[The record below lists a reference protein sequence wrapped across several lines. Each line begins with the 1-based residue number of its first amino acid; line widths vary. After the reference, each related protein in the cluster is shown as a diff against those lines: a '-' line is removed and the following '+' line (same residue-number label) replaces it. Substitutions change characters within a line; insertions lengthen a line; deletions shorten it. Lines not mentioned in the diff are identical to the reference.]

1 TVGKNDIEI
10 KTNIKPQETIIV
22 KVEAIVSLGDA
33 LKGVPTGTLE
43 NKATA
48 IYKEKEI
55 FDTVTNT
62 PGDPAFEVTKVIK
75 TLAGKPF
82 VEGEK
87 YNSGDELVYEI
98 VIKNTGAGMANN
110 TPIDDAIESL
120 TTELAGGSIGPAFQ
134 TWSTVITQGKP
145 TSFIEVLKD
154 GNNKD
159 IKLLADID
167 RNDTITMT
175 VTATINSKA
184 VGIIPKNIVTV
195 SEKKADTPEVN
206 PKKGELTFT
215 KEIIN
220 GENYTQGGTIE
231 YKLII
236 TNLSDT
242 FVNDVSFLDEISKIK
257 ATGLNESQVTAFKDW
272 TVKRVDKGTGT
283 TYIQDADITTDIND
297 KIDISPKD
305 VLEYTITATV
315 NNNVVGEILNTGY
328 VEYVGPTGV
337 EILER
342 EAIAQ
347 NTPGNVAIS
356 KTPISPNYLPNGE
369 IGFVVTVSNLSKT
382 SVANN
387 ITVTDLISIITAKK
401 VGGQD
406 VLAFKPGWTVSA
418 ELSGADI
425 ANSDIIELQSLDG
438 KDINARID
446 LGKDTK
452 VTITIKGTANDNI
465 YGDIINTAL
474 FNYPEGKD
482 EAGKKG
488 EETAVIKNTPSVAT
502 LEKTVDK
509 LTYNS
514 GESLEYTIK
523 IKNTGTSVIP
533 NFVLS
538 DAIGKVEGEIAGE
551 ATASG
556 LAFVSW
562 SKVSLIVPDTSSLLE
577 EAIQNSTQGDT
588 YTAKFDLGPGDEIEL
603 KLTALTKPNVFGD
616 LENTAFG
623 KYFGM
628 VGDKL
633 EEINLKETA
642 VSSGKI
648 GDIKLTK
655 SVKTKTQLPSSTE
668 YLYAPGEE
676 VEYTFVINNTGEGWV
691 RNVKF
696 QDLFMDVK
704 TKLYPNGDLGTAY
717 ESGTLSVTHST
728 TGAQNSVTIVESN
741 PNLIA
746 DLDIQ
751 NGTSITFV
759 ARIRVSKDAVSKI
772 ENTASITFK
781 TPEGEEKIEAKA
793 RIFAQIPDVKLN
805 KTVDIEEFELS
816 QKMIYTIV
824 LENAGENNLIGI
836 EGRDILQNIKAM
848 NSLGELVYPFEPGAI
863 ITRVIE
869 PTDSVRVTT
878 VVGQD
883 GNLFDNLDMRS
894 KSKITYTIE
903 LNVKDNIVGNI
914 INTATA
920 RVLSQDGF
928 GEEKEYTSTVGSN
941 PLKPTMT
948 IEKTVVTALENDNG
962 IINGEEVTYSIKL
975 KTDRPVFNVKLI
987 DKLVDIASEAGEKIF
1002 IPESIKLVSVQEAG
1016 VNREYTGN
1024 INGTTSEI
1032 GISRIDKEA
1041 VILIK
1046 ATVKKD
1052 VKLKAG
1058 EKIKNIA
1065 TANYDQTKDG
1075 IPDEKEDLKA
1085 EVDIVAKAPDLE
1097 ITKVAKQEEILLGE
1111 EVEYT
1116 IKVRNRSTTSIAE
1129 PPSFEIVDN
1138 LSDITELSN
1147 VGAKIPV
1154 YTEWTV
1160 IGVAGPNSNVGT
1172 LPAPNTNLNIK
1183 DAIIAPSETL
1193 TYTIKAK
1200 TSLDIKSDVKKISN
1214 TAKLVMIGVPEKE
1227 AEAEIKVKKPLV
1239 SIDKEAGVR
1248 ETSVGKFV
1256 PYSLVITNNENQEIK
1271 NLYVRDTPPAGFK
1284 LVDGSL
1290 QIVKNGEK
1298 TDTILKA
1305 IDDKNAVKIGPFN
1318 LGPKEQ
1324 IEVVYLT
1331 KVSIGV
1337 VRGVYKNVAIV
1348 QNSSGKSVSNEDS
1361 AEVDVV
1367 EDPLFETTTV
1377 IGKVFHDRDGD
1388 GTQDDNRATKIKVKQ
1403 NIPESSY
1410 VPNSSYYVIDGVRKA
1425 LPDRSVPLERGID
1438 FKEILHG
1445 RMSEREILEKS
1456 KIEIF
1461 TGLNDISELGDI
1473 RVTTAE
1479 GTDVTLTKDNKV
1491 TTNHTG
1497 LKAKGMVSQNIVV
1510 RKEILKRAT
1519 NDNKENKIKYY
1530 QKITLINTGL
1540 VEEGMPGVRVANVE
1554 GLVIITDQYGR
1565 FHIPE
1570 VSSRKGKNYILKVDP
1585 ATLPTGSIF
1594 TTENPK
1600 VQRLGTT
1607 MIKYNFGVI
1616 LPRTTYETNK
1626 DGTRLLRVRVYPGV
1640 MFYDNSTEI
1649 KPVVYKKI
1657 FDSIAS
1663 KLKAKDH
1670 LLVELNRSGDKELDE
1685 KRREVLIKSLKEYLD
1700 DKRVEVQFAQNKKG
1714 GM

>member
-1 TVGKNDIEI
+1 
-10 KTNIKPQETIIV
+10 
-22 KVEAIVSLGDA
+22 
-33 LKGVPTGTLE
+33 
-43 NKATA
+43 
-48 IYKEKEI
+48 
-55 FDTVTNT
+55 
-62 PGDPAFEVTKVIK
+62 
-75 TLAGKPF
+75 
-82 VEGEK
+82 
-87 YNSGDELVYEI
+87 
-98 VIKNTGAGMANN
+98 
-110 TPIDDAIESL
+110 
-120 TTELAGGSIGPAFQ
+120 
-134 TWSTVITQGKP
+134 
-145 TSFIEVLKD
+145 
-154 GNNKD
+154 
-159 IKLLADID
+159 
-167 RNDTITMT
+167 
-175 VTATINSKA
+175 
-184 VGIIPKNIVTV
+184 
-195 SEKKADTPEVN
+195 
-206 PKKGELTFT
+206 
-215 KEIIN
+215 
-220 GENYTQGGTIE
+220 
-231 YKLII
+231 
-236 TNLSDT
+236 
-242 FVNDVSFLDEISKIK
+242 
-257 ATGLNESQVTAFKDW
+257 
-272 TVKRVDKGTGT
+272 
-283 TYIQDADITTDIND
+283 
-297 KIDISPKD
+297 
-305 VLEYTITATV
+305 
-315 NNNVVGEILNTGY
+315 
-328 VEYVGPTGV
+328 
-337 EILER
+337 
-342 EAIAQ
+342 
-347 NTPGNVAIS
+347 
-356 KTPISPNYLPNGE
+356 
-369 IGFVVTVSNLSKT
+369 
-382 SVANN
+382 
-387 ITVTDLISIITAKK
+387 
-401 VGGQD
+401 
-406 VLAFKPGWTVSA
+406 
-418 ELSGADI
+418 
-425 ANSDIIELQSLDG
+425 ELQSLNG
-438 KDINARID
+438 KDINAKID

-465 YGDIINTAL
+465 YGDIVNTAL

-482 EAGKKG
+482 ETGKKG
-488 EETAVIKNTPSVAT
+488 EVFAVIKNTASVAT

-509 LTYNS
+509 PTYNS

-533 NFVLS
+533 NFILT

-551 ATASG
+551 ATTTG

-562 SKVSLIVPDTSSLLE
+562 SKVSLKVPNTSSLIE
-577 EAIQNSTQGDT
+577 ETILNSTEGDT

-603 KLTALTKPNVFGD
+603 KLTALTKPNVFGE
-616 LENTAFG
+616 LKNSAVG
-623 KYFGM
+623 KYLGM
-628 VGDKL
+628 VGN
-633 EEINLKETA
+633 ELKEIELIKDA

-648 GDIKLTK
+648 GDLKLTK

-704 TKLYPNGDLGTAY
+704 TKLYPDGDFGAAY

-728 TGAQNSVTIVESN
+728 TGAQNSVTIVENN

-759 ARIRVSKDAVSKI
+759 AKIKVSKDAVSKI
-772 ENTASITFK
+772 ENTASITVK

-805 KTVDIEEFELS
+805 KTVDIEKFELS
-816 QKMIYTIV
+816 QKMVYTIV

-848 NSLGELVYPFEPGAI
+848 NSLGELVYPFEPGAT

-920 RVLSQDGF
+920 KVLSQDGF
-928 GEEKEYTSTVGSN
+928 GEEKEYESTISSN
-941 PLKPTMT
+941 PLTPTMS

-962 IINGEEVTYSIKL
+962 IINGEEVTYSITL

-987 DKLVDIASEAGEKIF
+987 DKLVDIANEAGEKIF

-1024 INGTTSEI
+1024 INGTVSEI

-1052 VKLKAG
+1052 AKLKAG
-1058 EKIKNIA
+1058 EKIKNTA
-1065 TANYDQTKDG
+1065 TTNYDQTKDG
-1075 IPDEKEDLKA
+1075 IPDTEDLSA
-1085 EVDIVAKAPDLE
+1085 EVDVVAKAPDLE

-1111 EVEYT
+1111 DVEYT

-1129 PPSFEIVDN
+1129 PPSFQIIDN
-1138 LSDITELSN
+1138 LSEITELSN
-1147 VGAKIPV
+1147 NGARIPV
-1154 YTEWTV
+1154 YTEWSVTS
-1160 IGVAGPNSNVGT
+1160 VAGPNSNAGT
-1172 LPAPNTNLNIK
+1172 ATEPNTNLNIK
-1183 DAIIAPSETL
+1183 DAVIAPNETL

-1200 TSLDIKSDVKKISN
+1200 TSLDIKSDVKKVSN
-1214 TAKLVMIGVPEKE
+1214 TVKLVMIGVPEKS
-1227 AEAEIKVKKPLV
+1227 AEAEVKVKKPLV
-1239 SIDKEAGVR
+1239 SIDKEAGVK

-1290 QIVKNGEK
+1290 QVVKNGEK
-1298 TDTILKA
+1298 TDKILKSTN
-1305 IDDKNAVKIGPFN
+1305 DNNAVKIGPFD

-1348 QNSSGKSVSNEDS
+1348 TNSSSKPVSNEDS
-1361 AEVDVV
+1361 AEVDVI

-1388 GTQDDNRATKIKVKQ
+1388 GTQDDNRATKITVKQ
-1403 NIPESSY
+1403 NISESSY
-1410 VPNSSYYVIDGVRKA
+1410 VPNSTYYVIDGVRKA
-1425 LPDRSVPLERGID
+1425 LPDQSVPLERGVKL
-1438 FKEILHG
+1438 KEILHG

-1461 TGLNDISELGDI
+1461 TGLNDVSELGDI
-1473 RVTTAE
+1473 KVTTAE
-1479 GTDVTLTKDNKV
+1479 GTDITLTKDNKV
-1491 TTNHTG
+1491 ITNHTG

-1510 RKEILKRAT
+1510 RKEILKRST
-1519 NDNKENKIKYY
+1519 NDNKENAVNYY
-1530 QKITLINTGL
+1530 QKITIINTGL
-1540 VEEGMPGVRVANVE
+1540 IEEGIPGVRVANVE

-1570 VSSRKGKNYILKVDP
+1570 VSSAKGKNYILKVDA

-1607 MIKYNFGVI
+1607 IIKYNFGVI

-1626 DGTRLLRVRVYPGV
+1626 DGTKLLRVKIYPGV
-1640 MFYDNSTEI
+1640 IFNDNSTEI
-1649 KPVVYKKI
+1649 KPVVYKRI
-1657 FDSIAS
+1657 FNSIMNN
-1663 KLKAKDH
+1663 LKSKDH
-1670 LLVELNRSGDKELDE
+1670 LFVELNRSGDKDLDE
-1685 KRREVLIKSLKEYLD
+1685 KRKEVLIESLKEYLN
-1700 DKRVEVQFAQNKKG
+1700 DKKFEVQFTQNKKG
-1714 GM
+1714 AM